1 MKNRTLGR
9 TGIPVSEIGLGTWG
23 MGGAATGWSGSDDT
37 QSIAAIHR
45 ALDLGLNF
53 IDTALSYGNG
63 HSERLIGQALRQSGG
78 KTVHIATKIPPKNGF
93 QNARTSETPL
103 REAFPAQHIVAATE
117 ESLRNL
123 QRESIDLQQLHVW
136 HDAWLNAPESP
147 QSPESQE
154 FQELQDLFDA
164 IDRLKSQGKIRA
176 FGISILRNTPNNSLA
191 LVRSGLVD
199 AVQVFYNIFDQR
211 PEAELLPL
219 CRQHNVGVLAR
230 VPLDEGGLTG
240 TITAATT
247 FPEGDFRNGYFQG
260 DRKRQVHERAQAIV
274 ADMRNSDPA
283 LTMEDLPR
291 IALQYV
297 LAHPAITATIPG
309 MRSPRNVERNCA
321 AGDLPPLT
329 PQQIEILHRHHWDR
343 NWN

>member
-1 MKNRTLGR
+1 LKNRILGR

-23 MGGAATGWSGSDDT
+23 MGGAVTGWSGSDDT

-45 ALDLGLNF
+45 ALDLGLDF

-63 HSERLIGQALRQSGG
+63 NSERLIGQALRQSRG

-93 QNARTSETPL
+93 QNARTSDTPL

-123 QRESIDLQQLHVW
+123 QCEVIDLQQLHVW
-136 HDAWLNAPESP
+136 HDAWLDA
-147 QSPESQE
+147 PESQE
-154 FQELQDLFDA
+154 LQELQELQDLFEA

-240 TITAATT
+240 TITADTT

-274 ADMRNSDPA
+274 ADMRNSDPT
-283 LTMEDLPR
+283 LTIDDLPR

-297 LAHPAITATIPG
+297 LAHPAVTATIPG
-309 MRSPRNVERNCA
+309 MRSARNVERNCA
-321 AGDLPPLT
+321 AGDFPPLT
-329 PQQIEILHRHHWDR
+329 PQQIEILHRQHWDR

>member
-1 MKNRTLGR
+1 LKSRILGR
-9 TGIPVSEIGLGTWG
+9 TGIRISEIGLGTWG

-93 QNARTSETPL
+93 QNARTADTPL
-103 REAFPAQHIVAATE
+103 REAFPAEHIIAATE

-123 QRESIDLQQLHVW
+123 QREVIDLQQLHVW
-136 HDAWLNAPESP
+136 HDAWLNASESAESP
-147 QSPESQE
+147 EL
-154 FQELQDLFDA
+154 QELHDLFDA

-176 FGISILRNTPNNSLA
+176 FGISILRNNPNNSLA

-219 CRQHNVGVLAR
+219 CEQHNVGVLAR

-240 TITAATT
+240 SITAETT

-260 DRKRQVHERAQAIV
+260 DRKREVHERAHAIV
-274 ADMRNSDPA
+274 QDLRAADPG
-283 LTMEDLPR
+283 LTIEDLPR

-297 LAHPAITATIPG
+297 LAHPAVTATIPG
-309 MRSPRNVERNCA
+309 MRSARNVERNCA
-321 AGDLPPLT
+321 ASSYLPLT
-329 PQQIEILHRHHWDR
+329 PQCMEILHRHHWDR

>member
-1 MKNRTLGR
+1 
-9 TGIPVSEIGLGTWG
+9 

-37 QSIAAIHR
+37 QSMAAIHR
-45 ALDLGLNF
+45 ALDLSLNF

-93 QNARTSETPL
+93 QNARTSDTL
-103 REAFPAQHIVAATE
+103 LSEAFPAEHIIAATE

-123 QRESIDLQQLHVW
+123 QREVIDLQQLHVW
-136 HDAWLNAPESP
+136 HDAWLNASES
-147 QSPESQE
+147 
-154 FQELQDLFDA
+154 QELQDLFEA

-191 LVRSGLVD
+191 LVRSGMVD

-240 TITAATT
+240 SITAETT
-247 FPEGDFRNGYFQG
+247 FPEGDFRNGYFRG
-260 DRKRQVHERAQAIV
+260 DRKREVHERAQAIV
-274 ADMRNSDPA
+274 ADLSKTGPL
-283 LTMEDLPR
+283 LTIEDLPR

-297 LAHPAITATIPG
+297 LAHPAVTATIPG
-309 MRSPRNVERNCA
+309 MRSARNVERNCA
-321 AGDLPPLT
+321 ASDLPPLT
-329 PQQIEILHRHHWDR
+329 PQQMEILHRHHWDR